1 MKKDKG
7 QSKPTKQRVVS
18 YSIPIGLADE
28 IKRRA
33 QLDGRSSSAFVART
47 IQKQFNYADGE

>member
-18 YSIPIGLADE
+18 YSIPLELVDE

-33 QLDGRSSSAFVART
+33 KLDRRSSSAFVTIT